1 MRIGSDRNKKN
12 EATAQ
17 ETPPDDER
25 LVAHTGTAEPAP
37 DRQPV
42 GHAGMPVDDRAAYAA
57 GEDQRDTAGEPREP
71 QHAADSGARAETQ
84 APGDDSNSRATVDDS
99 AQRAPLRT
107 ESAGEPLIADG
118 ELERLRIRWREVQG
132 MFVDDPR
139 DAVHQADELVGG
151 TIQRLADAYADRR
164 KNLETRWSRNDSGDT
179 EELRQ
184 ALRGYRSFFDQLLS
198 SGR

>member
-1 MRIGSDRNKKN
+1 MRIGSDRTKKN
-12 EATAQ
+12 EAPAQ

-57 GEDQRDTAGEPREP
+57 GEDQRDRAGEPRPP
-71 QHAADSGARAETQ
+71 QHAADAGERAETQ
-84 APGDDSNSRATVDDS
+84 PSADDS
-99 AQRAPLRT
+99 AQRTPTRT
-107 ESAGEPLIADG
+107 ETTGEPLIADG

-139 DAVHQADELVGG
+139 DAVQQADELVGG
-151 TIQRLADAYADRR
+151 TIQRLADACADRR
-164 KNLETRWSRNDSGDT
+164 KNLENRWAQEGSGDT